1 LAASKNAKNT
11 RLASRP
17 SFAKVQEQIDL
28 PDLLSLQTESFEWL
42 IGGPSWRAKEGNK
55 AKTGLDEVFEEI
67 SPIEDSANSSQDP
80 KMGLVFGDPVLYD
93 LLTLQTSARP
103 RARATPNLFIS
114 KLNSPTT

>member
-1 LAASKNAKNT
+1 MAASKNAKNT

-80 KMGLVFGDPVLYD
+80 KMGLVFGDPILYD
-93 LLTLQTSARP
+93 PAY
-103 RARATPNLFIS
+103 TPDECKTKGKSYTQPL
-114 KLNSPTT
+114 

>member
-1 LAASKNAKNT
+1 MAAKNAKNT

-28 PDLLSLQTESFEWL
+28 PDLLSLQTESFDQL
-42 IGGPSWRAKEGNK
+42 IGGPAWRAKEGNK

-80 KMGLVFGDPVLYD
+80 KMGLVFGEPILYD
-93 LLTLQTSARP
+93 PTY
-103 RARATPNLFIS
+103 TPDECKTKGKSYTQPLYI
-114 KLNSPTT
+114 KA